1 MGRDLVANLIERHS
15 RIHQLLNVDKTKEA
29 VVDFRR
35 RGTVTDP
42 IIMTDEPVGPLS
54 LRVLG
59 FPFERQTGLEDQH

>member
-35 RGTVTDP
+35 RGTVTD
-42 IIMTDEPVGPLS
+42 
-54 LRVLG
+54 
-59 FPFERQTGLEDQH
+59 